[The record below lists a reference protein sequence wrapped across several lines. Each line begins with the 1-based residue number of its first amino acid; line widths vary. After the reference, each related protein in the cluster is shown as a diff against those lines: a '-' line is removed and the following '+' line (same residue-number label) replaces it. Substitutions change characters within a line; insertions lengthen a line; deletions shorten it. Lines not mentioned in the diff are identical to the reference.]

1 MLSPLATQDDAVKK
15 SMPPSILQARHLGQ
29 LLCQVTAE
37 VLWQPARSWI
47 RQRHPE
53 SHLACR
59 VGAGQATY
67 HRFDPQVR
75 QHNITYGARM
85 IVAKHKPETAA
96 GWLSSR
102 EIQRHGYFDGKLSTA
117 NLLAHTCCHEF
128 AHLLQHV
135 AGKRHRGSVH
145 NRHFYKI
152 LDELHT
158 SGAAEAVRARL
169 LEQASNEGVK
179 LPVAAFEVAP
189 PGEMLSRWQV
199 GEAVMFGSG
208 ARRTEGVIRSI
219 NRKTC
224 TVDGSGRWQGLRY
237 RVPPQLLHSL
247 GEPVA
252 EH

>member
-1 MLSPLATQDDAVKK
+1 MLPTLANQNDAVATP
-15 SMPPSILQARHLGQ
+15 MPPSTAQAKHLGQ
-29 LLCQVTAE
+29 LLCHVTAD
-37 VLWQPARSWI
+37 VLWQPARGWI
-47 RQRHPE
+47 RQRHPG
-53 SHLACR
+53 SQLACR

-67 HRFDPQVR
+67 HRFNPQVR
-75 QHNITYGARM
+75 QHNITYGTRM
-85 IVAKHKPETAA
+85 IVAKHQADTAA

-102 EIQRHGYFDGKLSTA
+102 EIQRRGYFDGELSTA

-145 NRHFYKI
+145 NRHFYEI

-158 SGAAEAVRARL
+158 SGAADAVRERL
-169 LEQASNEGVK
+169 LEQANDQGVQ
-179 LPVAAFEVAP
+179 LPVAAFEVASP
-189 PGEMLSRWQV
+189 RQLLSRWQV

-208 ARRTEGVIRSI
+208 ARRTEGVIRRI

-247 GEPVA
+247 PQTLA